1 MQTRI
6 KNALANQVQHV
17 VPKVD
22 LMKSLLLLAI
32 SCLFAAT
39 CFAASIY
46 PARLDDPAAV
56 YLTAEEF
63 QVHRDGTQDDS
74 AAIQAA
80 IDKLQSTKGEGIV
93 FIPQGRYRISR
104 TIYLWPGVRMIGY
117 GAERPVFVLGE
128 NTPGYQDGIAY
139 MFFFAGAR
147 PRPQSASTTASTS
160 GAARGYHF
168 PPTPLGVVPPG
179 RAVPDANPGT
189 FYSAI
194 SNVDFEIGPGNA
206 GAVAIR
212 FHAAQHA
219 FLSHIDFSIGSG
231 FAGVHEVANEAEDLH
246 FHGGQFGIMARKPS
260 PAWQFTLID
269 STFDGQREAAIR
281 ENEAGLTL
289 VHDEFRDVPTAVSI
303 DPHYSDQLWIK
314 DSRFEN
320 ITGPAVLIGNDASRM
335 TEINFEDILCRHVP
349 VFAKLRESGREFKQV
364 ADTYK
369 VSVFSHGLGMAYP
382 GAVAA
387 FATRY
392 EASGLAALPPPAA
405 AAITPLPAASTWM
418 NVSSLGVKGDGL
430 TDDTVALQKAI
441 DEHPVLYFP
450 SGRYQLHDTLTLRP
464 NTVLIGLHPSTTQFD
479 LPDGTPAFEGPGS
492 PRPLLLAPAG
502 GANIIT
508 GLGIFTGGLNGRA
521 TALLWRSGKDSL
533 VDDVRFLGGHGTNN
547 PDGARL
553 NPYNAGH
560 SADPDPHRLW
570 DAQYPS
576 LWVDGGGGTF
586 ANIWTPDT
594 FAQAGML
601 VSNTAVPGFVYEIS
615 SEHHQRA
622 EFKLKHVSNW
632 QLYALQ
638 TEEESGESQDASSLE
653 IDHSSNLTIANYHG
667 YRVTHME
674 KPFPYAVRVADSTNI
689 RFRNVHVD
697 ANSSIGL
704 CDAAGVCRQA
714 VRSNKVP
721 FEDAI
726 VDETLH
732 AAVRDREFAYL
743 NIDDDK
749 PIPAQHSVSNPVS
762 NLVEN
767 GAQVER
773 LATGFFNISGAA
785 IDAAGQLYFVDAHSQ
800 RIYRWSPES
809 QHVVVVSDAPLNP
822 VNLVFDQAG
831 DLIVVSSA
839 GKELTA
845 YSMHPDAPGAEAQL
859 ALLPLEPAVARPGLT
874 AALPVDYWFNGD
886 FADTLSATQP
896 YTYTSLQ
903 QMFEK
908 GLGTRTEFQFVSP
921 DKTLFIPAN
930 APIVQGEPY
939 FGTKWT
945 PLLEAY
951 GLVKGTD
958 GKPFYASNEA
968 EQRTYR
974 GLLNA
979 DGSLSQITTFVEQG
993 GESLAQDAA
1002 GDVYLAAGQI
1012 LAYSPGGKFLGS
1024 MNVPERPHD
1033 MVFGGKDRRTLY
1045 FLSDHSLYAVRMRHP
1060 GLQ

>member
-1 MQTRI
+1 
-6 KNALANQVQHV
+6 
-17 VPKVD
+17 
-22 LMKSLLLLAI
+22 
-32 SCLFAAT
+32 
-39 CFAASIY
+39 
-46 PARLDDPAAV
+46 
-56 YLTAEEF
+56 
-63 QVHRDGTQDDS
+63 
-74 AAIQAA
+74 
-80 IDKLQSTKGEGIV
+80 
-93 FIPQGRYRISR
+93 
-104 TIYLWPGVRMIGY
+104 
-117 GAERPVFVLGE
+117 
-128 NTPGYQDGIAY
+128 
-139 MFFFAGAR
+139 
-147 PRPQSASTTASTS
+147 
-160 GAARGYHF
+160 
-168 PPTPLGVVPPG
+168 
-179 RAVPDANPGT
+179 
-189 FYSAI
+189 
-194 SNVDFEIGPGNA
+194 
-206 GAVAIR
+206 
-212 FHAAQHA
+212 
-219 FLSHIDFSIGSG
+219 
-231 FAGVHEVANEAEDLH
+231 
-246 FHGGQFGIMARKPS
+246 
-260 PAWQFTLID
+260 
-269 STFDGQREAAIR
+269 
-281 ENEAGLTL
+281 
-289 VHDEFRDVPTAVSI
+289 
-303 DPHYSDQLWIK
+303 
-314 DSRFEN
+314 
-320 ITGPAVLIGNDASRM
+320 
-335 TEINFEDILCRHVP
+335 
-349 VFAKLRESGREFKQV
+349 
-364 ADTYK
+364 
-369 VSVFSHGLGMAYP
+369 
-382 GAVAA
+382 
-387 FATRY
+387 
-392 EASGLAALPPPAA
+392 
-405 AAITPLPAASTWM
+405 
-418 NVSSLGVKGDGL
+418 
-430 TDDTVALQKAI
+430 
-441 DEHPVLYFP
+441 
-450 SGRYQLHDTLTLRP
+450 
-464 NTVLIGLHPSTTQFD
+464 
-479 LPDGTPAFEGPGS
+479 
-492 PRPLLLAPAG
+492 
-502 GANIIT
+502 
-508 GLGIFTGGLNGRA
+508 
-521 TALLWRSGKDSL
+521 
-533 VDDVRFLGGHGTNN
+533 
-547 PDGARL
+547 
-553 NPYNAGH
+553 
-560 SADPDPHRLW
+560 
-570 DAQYPS
+570 
-576 LWVDGGGGTF
+576 
-586 ANIWTPDT
+586 
-594 FAQAGML
+594 
-601 VSNTAVPGFVYEIS
+601 
-615 SEHHQRA
+615 
-622 EFKLKHVSNW
+622 
-632 QLYALQ
+632 
-638 TEEESGESQDASSLE
+638 
-653 IDHSSNLTIANYHG
+653 
-667 YRVTHME
+667 
-674 KPFPYAVRVADSTNI
+674 
-689 RFRNVHVD
+689 
-697 ANSSIGL
+697 
-704 CDAAGVCRQA
+704 
-714 VRSNKVP
+714 VP